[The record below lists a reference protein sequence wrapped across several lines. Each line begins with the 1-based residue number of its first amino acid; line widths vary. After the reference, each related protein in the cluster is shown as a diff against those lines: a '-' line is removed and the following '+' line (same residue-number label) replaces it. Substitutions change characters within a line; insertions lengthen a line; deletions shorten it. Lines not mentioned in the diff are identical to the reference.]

1 MSANILKERTL
12 IAMKF
17 RVNSPEHSEQIQKK
31 LFEMGYKW
39 AGNASLQHTDK
50 PAIFAGFW
58 GKKEMTYASDFHG
71 FEDEGKYNCQEYILT
86 PQNTFV
92 KRSEYYKQPETPCK
106 CVVCEDQLQNAELYA
121 DHDSDVENEAL
132 IEKKKGSWK
141 DIVFGPELTSKEE
154 HQRLRKMDILRA
166 MLKKLEQKENV
177 PDEWHEE
184 LNQLMWE
191 RQNSLQFI
199 KEKN

>member
-1 MSANILKERTL
+1 
-12 IAMKF
+12 MKF

-31 LFEMGYKW
+31 LFEMGYRWQGYSAKVQDQSAKLLI
-39 AGNASLQHTDK
+39 AG
-50 PAIFAGFW
+50 GF
-58 GKKEMTYASDFHG
+58 GEKDICITRLMGERG
-71 FEDEGKYNCQEYILT
+71 DEQFFNEFKAEEYILS

-92 KRSEYYKQPETPCK
+92 KRSDYYKQPETKSVEKQDVPYVYSYSNETFNVYLDK
-106 CVVCEDQLQNAELYA
+106 EL
-121 DHDSDVENEAL
+121 L
-132 IEKKKGSWK
+132 
-141 DIVFGPELTSKEE
+141 PKEE

-166 MLKKLEQKENV
+166 MLKKLEQKEDV

-191 RQNSLQFI
+191 RQNSKQFI